1 VLASTSVIAVVPQNL
16 LSLASNSRLRQ
27 ASELNIDLTGF
38 SAGLLAP
45 LIVPA
50 RHVTTVEPIVGF
62 VSAPVGNLF
71 LVDHATAA
79 AYPWKSVSP
88 LNDQYST
95 ATIDVSLGSG
105 TTSFAASNPS
115 ATRFLFG
122 NWYPADTAGTWA
134 TGKDSFLVFDPSAGL
149 VGQNVTVTVTGIIPS
164 TAKSAST
171 LTVLANGSSV
181 KTLQSSSGSPVTITF
196 TVPSAAI
203 AANNNRVALDFTVAN
218 ARPLPKQTN
227 ATVRNLGFQLQS
239 MTVAA
244 G

>member
-1 VLASTSVIAVVPQNL
+1 
-16 LSLASNSRLRQ
+16 
-27 ASELNIDLTGF
+27 
-38 SAGLLAP
+38 
-45 LIVPA
+45 
-50 RHVTTVEPIVGF
+50 
-62 VSAPVGNLF
+62 
-71 LVDHATAA
+71 
-79 AYPWKSVSP
+79 
-88 LNDQYST
+88 
-95 ATIDVSLGSG
+95 
-105 TTSFAASNPS
+105 
-115 ATRFLFG
+115 
-122 NWYPADTAGTWA
+122 
-134 TGKDSFLVFDPSAGL
+134 VFDPSAGL

-203 AANNNRVALDFTVAN
+203 AANKNRVALDFTVAN